1 MKKTVTHYEL
11 NTEKIPESEKPVRI
25 AFLTDLHNCT
35 WGEHN
40 RLLLSLIKAEKPDLV
55 LCGGD
60 IITAHPGTD
69 MEEGL
74 SLIRRLSASPDT
86 AVTLVEGRDDLCAAC
101 PHMAGSRCAS
111 EEKVN
116 RLDRGVLEACG
127 FSAGETHSW
136 SALARTAREQVLEKD
151 TFEKVCGCCEWFE
164 LCRATRRGWI
174 YGTED

>member
-1 MKKTVTHYEL
+1 MKLRPHHLLCVQKYTGSGYDD
-11 NTEKIPESEKPVRI
+11 
-25 AFLTDLHNCT
+25 AFAA
-35 WGEHN
+35 G
-40 RLLLSLIKAEKPDLV
+40 
-55 LCGGD
+55 
-60 IITAHPGTD
+60 
-69 MEEGL
+69 MEA
-74 SLIRRLSASPDT
+74 LIRRLAACPGT

-116 RLDRGVLEACG
+116 RLDREVLEACG
-127 FSAGETHSW
+127 FSAGETRTW

>member
-1 MKKTVTHYEL
+1 MKLRPHHLLCVQKYTGSGYDD
-11 NTEKIPESEKPVRI
+11 
-25 AFLTDLHNCT
+25 AFAA
-35 WGEHN
+35 G
-40 RLLLSLIKAEKPDLV
+40 
-55 LCGGD
+55 
-60 IITAHPGTD
+60 
-69 MEEGL
+69 MEA
-74 SLIRRLSASPDT
+74 LIRRLAACPGT

-127 FSAGETHSW
+127 FSAGGTHSW

-151 TFEKVCGCCEWFE
+151 TFEKVCGGCEWFE

>member
-1 MKKTVTHYEL
+1 MKLRPHHLLCVQKYTGSGYDD
-11 NTEKIPESEKPVRI
+11 
-25 AFLTDLHNCT
+25 AFAAN
-35 WGEHN
+35 
-40 RLLLSLIKAEKPDLV
+40 
-55 LCGGD
+55 
-60 IITAHPGTD
+60 
-69 MEEGL
+69 ME
-74 SLIRRLSASPDT
+74 SLIRRLAACPDT
-86 AVTLVEGRDDLCAAC
+86 AVTLAEGRDDLCAAC

-164 LCRATRRGWI
+164 LCRNTREGWI
-174 YGTED
+174 YGKEN